1 MKNAIYD
8 PNQFNSYQDYIIDFL
23 AKHRDV
29 EICINPEKNSQ
40 GMDLGRLMDEC
51 SSPLPISKSELV
63 ANYRKAIR
71 DNELEA
77 FLYYYTDIMMQYWLD
92 SNGRFKPKILAAL
105 QNRRADEQPS
115 LEQVLYCDGNG
126 QPDPDKTLILQGK
139 FIAGMIKNL
148 FEIVCNEIKVE
159 VESSNDPQEVKEDL
173 LAELIHTPS
182 NGIDAR
188 LFAFPEKIEEELKKQ
203 STRTYLTQFT
213 SDSQEDQTKVI
224 TFEKLQEYRQQRD
237 ANNLPI
243 KLQFAAMIPEFKE
256 AYNPVKHG
264 SYPNYL
270 QAFLKE
276 DKYVRLDITAND
288 EFNITR
294 LFNNLTTIL
303 PEDINK
309 LWREYKAAI
318 DSNDLESWVYGMV
331 DRICSFWLDE
341 QGKFKPEIEQTL
353 AVYRREYFNQAIT
366 ALEDKL
372 SRQTLNSQPAKES
385 KEKIA
390 QLKELRQQDIAEFLY
405 GVNLENKTE
414 FSDKVITSMVMNL
427 AGFID
432 TEFSPKA
439 GLKRDK
445 YINQPVYGHDSRGI
459 MEIGKERRAKP
470 SVKVSQFAL
479 QSHGDSSKAITFA
492 KLQAYRQE
500 KKQRA
505 EKARENA
512 ITVNSASQLVA
523 FGGLGL
529 IMLGGALIMSGVGT
543 IPGLSVMGAGAILVA
558 GGFVG
563 MVVSEARAT
572 RLQAASVTTKPA
584 SVIRESS
591 SDVNS
596 RLQAH
601 KLAREFQQ
609 IRAINTENSSTDS
622 SPESSPRDYQVNES
636 ATKKS
641 TWGQWARSGF
651 GLFAVS
657 RSEEEKT
664 LSPNSNDYG
673 TYQQPSKTLTP

>member
-29 EICINPEKNSQ
+29 ESCINPEQNSQ
-40 GMDLGRLMDEC
+40 GMDLGRLMDNC
-51 SSPLPISKSELV
+51 SSPLPISELELV
-63 ANYRKAIR
+63 ANYKKAIR

-92 SNGRFKPKILAAL
+92 SNGRFKPEILAAL
-105 QNRRADEQPS
+105 QSRRIDEQPS
-115 LEQVLYCDGNG
+115 LEQVLYCNEDG
-126 QPDPDKTLILQGK
+126 QPDLHKTAILQEK

-148 FEIVCNEIKVE
+148 FEIVSNAIKAEIQ
-159 VESSNDPQEVKEDL
+159 SSNDTEEVKEDL
-173 LAELIHTPS
+173 LAELIHLPKS
-182 NGIDAR
+182 GLDSR
-188 LFAFPEKIEEELKKQ
+188 LYAFPEKMEQEFKNQ

-224 TFEKLQEYRQQRD
+224 TFKKLQKHRQQRD
-237 ANNLPI
+237 ANKLPI
-243 KLQFAAMIPEFKE
+243 ELRFAAMIPEFKE

-303 PEDINK
+303 PDDIDK

-331 DRICSFWLDE
+331 DRMCTFWLDE

-372 SRQTLNSQPAKES
+372 SRQTLNSQPAKEL

-390 QLKELRQQDIAEFLY
+390 QLKKLRQQDIAEFLY

-427 AGFID
+427 TGLIS

-439 GLKRDK
+439 ASKQDK
-445 YINQPVYGHDSRGI
+445 YISQPLGYNQQGM

-470 SVKVSQFAL
+470 SVKVSQFA
-479 QSHGDSSKAITFA
+479 QQEHADNSKAITFA

-505 EKARENA
+505 EKAKEIA
-512 ITVNSASQLVA
+512 ITVNTTSQMAV
-523 FGGLGL
+523 
-529 IMLGGALIMSGVGT
+529 LGGFGLMVLGTALILSGVGT
-543 IPGLSVMGAGAILVA
+543 IPGLAVIGAGAALATGSFFVMAFSEVSVA
-558 GGFVG
+558 
-563 MVVSEARAT
+563 
-572 RLQAASVTTKPA
+572 RLQTASATTKPA
-584 SVIRESS
+584 SVSRESS
-591 SDVNS
+591 LEVNS

-601 KLAREFQQ
+601 KLAKEFQQ

-622 SPESSPRDYQVNES
+622 SPENSPRDYQVNES
-636 ATKKS
+636 ATKKT

-664 LSPNSNDYG
+664 LMPNSNDYG
-673 TYQQPSKTLTP
+673 THQQQSKTPTP